1 MASDDIPAPDFS
13 PHFGRDSGRGHNSRG
28 EGMRGSPS
36 GHLSSPQN
44 SSRGSDPSGD
54 NTVPHWFLEYESR
67 SRNTGRTVPI
77 PSNLCFSGGKNDNF
91 ANFESRLD
99 KFLNVHKIMDHDMIL
114 FYLSNMFRDKAS
126 LFFEDLVHRN
136 PRFGFNS
143 LMDALRKRFGDNRL
157 DQAAI
162 LEFNAAEQY
171 DGEDVRD
178 YAQRLW
184 SLGGRAHPRVGY
196 DELERIVTV
205 RFGMGIHDTGARMHV
220 LQQGC
225 TSVDDAMHVY
235 TLYENARSPRGL
247 SHRNYDCS
255 QAYDN
260 SSSPSV
266 RQSRIDSVRA
276 GQSEEV
282 SVTSEIGR
290 LFEFVKKFESKIIN
304 RLDDLDRRVEAIEKD
319 VKKIRSPAPIL
330 KSPSSLERRESSIS
344 PNRNS
349 SYRSSRPVS
358 RNQSRSPGRSQS
370 GDRRCFTCDSESH
383 LARDCPMKR
392 DRSARSMSGERTC
405 FNCQE
410 EGHIARD
417 CPHKKAVR
425 YSDVGNGIGK

>member
-13 PHFGRDSGRGHNSRG
+13 PHSGRDSGRGHNSRG
-28 EGMRGSPS
+28 EGMRGSRS

-184 SLGGRAHPRVGY
+184 SL
-196 DELERIVTV
+196 
-205 RFGMGIHDTGARMHV
+205 
-220 LQQGC
+220 
-225 TSVDDAMHVY
+225 
-235 TLYENARSPRGL
+235 
-247 SHRNYDCS
+247 
-255 QAYDN
+255 
-260 SSSPSV
+260 
-266 RQSRIDSVRA
+266 
-276 GQSEEV
+276 EEV
-282 SVTSEIGR
+282 GLTLVLVMTNWKGSSQYGSEW
-290 LFEFVKKFESKIIN
+290 ESTT
-304 RLDDLDRRVEAIEKD
+304 RVLECMFCNKA
-319 VKKIRSPAPIL
+319 APPWTMLCTYIPCT
-330 KSPSSLERRESSIS
+330 KMLEVHGGVVASK
-344 PNRNS
+344 
-349 SYRSSRPVS
+349 
-358 RNQSRSPGRSQS
+358 
-370 GDRRCFTCDSESH
+370 
-383 LARDCPMKR
+383 L
-392 DRSARSMSGERTC
+392 
-405 FNCQE
+405 
-410 EGHIARD
+410 
-417 CPHKKAVR
+417 
-425 YSDVGNGIGK
+425 